1 MTRTVTVLGIHDG
14 HNAGAALIRD
24 GKVMAALNEER
35 LNNIKNCSG
44 APLGAIEKVFQIAN
58 IPPQEVD
65 IIALVGLLRTPG
77 AAKSPRMGN
86 GFFEWISPFVHSH
99 LFASLYIK
107 LLHNLKHGREL
118 ETLFQRLGIGDR
130 EVFCID
136 HHLSH
141 AATAFYQR
149 PWDDDTLVL
158 TLDGAGD
165 GLCATVSIGR
175 GFSMER
181 IATTVYYDSPSNV
194 LYSEITG
201 YLGLKRWE
209 HEYKVMGMAPYG
221 RPEILLEPM
230 RKIIRINPGKPLEF
244 QNTSGAYLSRLQP
257 KLRCILAEQR
267 FDNVAAA
274 CQLYFEQL
282 LIQWVANGLQE
293 TGLRKIACSGGS
305 FLNVKANKLLR
316 EMEGVDDIF
325 VYPAAE
331 DGGTAVGAALEAY
344 YRYCERESIE
354 AKRSQLEDMYYGR
367 SWENDDIKSL
377 LQQRNLLNKASHS
390 KDISGE
396 VAALLAKGKVIA
408 RFSGRDEWGPRALG
422 NRSILADPRDM
433 KVIRKINFAIKHR
446 DFWMPFAPSI
456 LDEAADKY
464 IIKGRTARYM
474 IEAFDTTPSGEEI
487 IAALHP
493 YDLTTRP
500 QMVNSS
506 QNKGYRRV
514 LEEFQKL
521 TGVGGV
527 LNTSFNL
534 HGYPIVGS
542 PEIALNTL
550 EQSSLDGL
558 ALEDWLVM
566 K

>member
-1 MTRTVTVLGIHDG
+1 MTRKVTVLGIHDG

-24 GKVMAALNEER
+24 GRVIAALNEER

-77 AAKSPRMGN
+77 AAQSPRLGN
-86 GFFEWISPFVHSH
+86 RFFAWISPFVHSH
-99 LFASLYIK
+99 LFANQYIK
-107 LLHNLKHGREL
+107 LLHHLKHGPEL
-118 ETLFQRLGIGDR
+118 EALFQQLGIGDR

-149 PWDDDTLVL
+149 PWDDDTLVM

-165 GLCATVSIGR
+165 GLCATVSKGS

-181 IATTVYYDSPSNV
+181 IATTIYYDSPSNV

-221 RPEILLEPM
+221 RPEVLLESM

-244 QNTSGAYLSRLQP
+244 QNTSRAYLSGLQP
-257 KLRCILAEQR
+257 KLRRILAEQR

-282 LIQWVANGLQE
+282 LTQWVTNGLQA

-354 AKRSQLEDMYYGR
+354 AKRSHLEDMYYGQ

-377 LQQRNLLNKASHS
+377 LQQRNLLKKASYS

-396 VAALLAKGKVIA
+396 IASLLAKGKIIA

-433 KVIRKINFAIKHR
+433 KVIRKINFAIKYR

-456 LDEAADKY
+456 MDEWADKY
-464 IIKGRTARYM
+464 IINGRPARYM
-474 IEAFDTTPSGEEI
+474 VEAFDTTERGEEI

-500 QMVNSS
+500 QMVNNS
-506 QNKGYRRV
+506 QNKVYRKV
-514 LEEFQKL
+514 LEEFQRQ

-558 ALEDWLVM
+558 AIEDWMVM